1 MISSMNLL
9 KSPPDCISLCR
20 QTKQLDGIHGYNRP
34 KTRKGEL
41 NKCLCMLIWECR
53 RLLLVISLP
62 CIKYFI
68 KGYKNMNNNYLTVWR
83 IPGGYKIRA
92 KMEINP
98 NRYHSMKYYDY
109 SKREA
114 IRQYRQQFGLVGKHL
129 QLIEI

>member
-1 MISSMNLL
+1 M
-9 KSPPDCISLCR
+9 
-20 QTKQLDGIHGYNRP
+20 
-34 KTRKGEL
+34 
-41 NKCLCMLIWECR
+41 NKCLCVLIWECLH
-53 RLLLVISLP
+53 LLLVILLQ
-62 CIKYFI
+62 CIKYSI
-68 KGYKNMNNNYLTVWR
+68 KGNKDMNNNYLIIWR

-92 KMEINP
+92 EMEINP

>member
-1 MISSMNLL
+1 MNLKNAKKGKKIKIFPCL
-9 KSPPDCISLCR
+9 NVAKACDKPGKHR
-20 QTKQLDGIHGYNRP
+20 VKTK
-34 KTRKGEL
+34 RKGEL
-41 NKCLCMLIWECR
+41 NKCLFVLIWECL
-53 RLLLVISLP
+53 RLLLVISLL

-68 KGYKNMNNNYLTVWR
+68 KEYKNMNNNYLTVWR

-92 KMEINP
+92 EMEINP

-114 IRQYRQQFGLVGKHL
+114 IRRYRQQFGLVGKHL